1 MDMDQVLN
9 IVRSVLK
16 VGGGMV
22 VADGLA
28 TSDQW
33 VSISG
38 GLVALIGTV
47 WSYLVSRKQ
56 TAIIAATK

>member
-1 MDMDQVLN
+1 MNQDSVLN
-9 IVRSVLK
+9 IIRSVLK

-33 VSISG
+33 VAISG
-38 GLVALIGTV
+38 GLVALIGAV
-47 WSYLVSRKQ
+47 WSYWVSRKQ
-56 TAIIAATK
+56 TAIIAAK